1 MYRSEQVSLE
11 AVSMRDTAP
20 VHHVYKAFLITL
32 IYKKKEQL
40 LMRPNTLNNLRNN
53 VVWTF
58 ALSNGLDPKC
68 ICIQYDEGGQTY
80 TVVNEMDW
88 EALRS
93 HRKITRFT
101 ITILVCSQFTNFI
114 LHNLYLSTARLY

>member
-1 MYRSEQVSLE
+1 MYRSEQVSLK

-20 VHHVYKAFLITL
+20 LHHVYKAFLITL

-40 LMRPNTLNNLRNN
+40 LMRPNTLSNLRNN

-58 ALSNGLDPKC
+58 TLSSRLDPEC

-80 TVVNEMDW
+80 TVANEMDW

-101 ITILVCSQFTNFI
+101 ITILVC
-114 LHNLYLSTARLY
+114 LHLTTFMLHHLHFSPARLY